1 MRVAIGAHRHVNR
14 VLMVV
19 KFGNWRNCCNTS
31 LVTIAVCN
39 TLDEAQLLK
48 ARLAGSNVSAFIPDE
63 FMAQTE
69 SPVLF
74 TGGIRVQVPAEQA
87 EEARLVVA
95 DPGNT
100 P

>member
-1 MRVAIGAHRHVNR
+1 M
-14 VLMVV
+14 
-19 KFGNWRNCCNTS
+19 
-31 LVTIAVCN
+31 VTIAVFN

-48 ARLAGSNVSAFIPDE
+48 ARLEGSNVKAFIPDE

-69 SPVLF
+69 LPILF
-74 TGGIRVQVPAEQA
+74 TGGVRVQVSPEQA
-87 EEARLVVA
+87 EEARRVVA